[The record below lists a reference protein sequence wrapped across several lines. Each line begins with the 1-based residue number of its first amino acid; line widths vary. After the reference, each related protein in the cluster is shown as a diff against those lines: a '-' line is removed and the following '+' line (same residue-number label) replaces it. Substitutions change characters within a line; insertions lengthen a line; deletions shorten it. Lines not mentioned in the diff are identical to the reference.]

1 MHVLTLQGKTIVES
15 DAMPQQLPEQGFLWL
30 SFSRR
35 EFEVLQSEIQS
46 MLETVCKVQL
56 FDLHVFL
63 AKL

>member
-1 MHVLTLQGKTIVES
+1 MHVLTIQGKTIVES

-46 MLETVCKVQL
+46 MLEAVCKVQL
-56 FDLHVFL
+56 FDLHVTD
-63 AKL
+63 